1 MSSACELEGK
11 QVAPIEVF
19 DKEYVSAYLLV
30 SGQRLN
36 FGRQFCNFEDKDK
49 KHYQF
54 WDGAYREFFLV
65 FRD

>member
-1 MSSACELEGK
+1 MNSACEHEGK

-30 SGQRLN
+30 SRQRLK
-36 FGRQFCNFEDKDK
+36 FGRQFCNFDHKDK

-54 WDGAYREFFLV
+54 WDGV
-65 FRD
+65 